1 MGSLISNYVF
11 KALDAYPYDM
21 EEVMESLN
29 YALSYDQK
37 NTVALCLMGRVHAEI
52 LKDYEQ
58 AKTYYVEALAEN
70 VNAHLIY
77 PHYANVLLWN
87 EDYREVE
94 KLIDFALTIKGSD
107 KGVLYMKKAILFEQL
122 KKYKKALLFVKLAK
136 ENTFCTEFMNELEV
150 EKERIKGKLP
160 KKEKKKKKKKR

>member
-1 MGSLISNYVF
+1 MGNLINNYVF

-37 NTVALCLMGRVHAEI
+37 NTTALCLMGRVHAEI

-58 AKTYYVEALAEN
+58 AKMYYTEALAEN
-70 VNAHLIY
+70 VNALQVY
-77 PHYANVLLWN
+77 PHYVNVLLWN
-87 EDYREVE
+87 EDYNEVE
-94 KLIDFALTIKGSD
+94 KLINFALTIKGSD
-107 KGVLYMKKAILFEQL
+107 KGVLYLKQAILFEQL
-122 KKYKKALLFVKLAK
+122 KKYKKALRSIKLAK
-136 ENTFCTEFMNELEV
+136 ENTFCTEFMNELTE

-160 KKEKKKKKKKR
+160 KKKKKKRKKK

>member
-1 MGSLISNYVF
+1 MGNLINNYVF

-37 NTVALCLMGRVHAEI
+37 NTTALCLMGRVHAEI

-58 AKTYYVEALAEN
+58 AKMYYTEALAEN
-70 VNAHLIY
+70 VNALQVY
-77 PHYANVLLWN
+77 PHYVNVLLWN
-87 EDYREVE
+87 EDYNEVE
-94 KLIDFALTIKGSD
+94 KLINFALTIKGSD
-107 KGVLYMKKAILFEQL
+107 KGVLYLKKAILFEQL
-122 KKYKKALLFVKLAK
+122 KKYKKALNYIKLAK
-136 ENTFCTEFMNELEV
+136 ENTFCTEFMNELIG

-160 KKEKKKKKKKR
+160 KKKKKNKKKK